1 MLVGDLFDANKK
13 GRSPDLPTINDYF
26 MLTQTST
33 QSQRF
38 EFSELLPGLVICE
51 ATRDLYCWNNATAN
65 TPAFLLYLGYNVS
78 TERDEWITKLRLVW
92 KIEGDILDRPSQRVK
107 GYWHEIKIRGMKR
120 YSDPNVFELD
130 YLSESQDYGL
140 DFLTQLWQ
148 MKLELSAYE
157 DAICT
162 KLLTS

>member
-1 MLVGDLFDANKK
+1 
-13 GRSPDLPTINDYF
+13 

-38 EFSELLPGLVICE
+38 EFTELLPGLVICE
-51 ATRDLYCWNNATAN
+51 APRDLHGWNNATKHR
-65 TPAFLLYLGYNVS
+65 PAFLVYLGYNVPA
-78 TERDEWITKLRLVW
+78 ERDEWITKLRLVW
-92 KIEGDILDRPSQRVK
+92 KIEGEIIDRPSQRVK

-120 YSDPNVFELD
+120 YSDPNVFDLE

-148 MKLELSAYE
+148 LKLELGAYE
-157 DAICT
+157 DTIDT
-162 KLLTS
+162 RLLNS

>member
-1 MLVGDLFDANKK
+1 
-13 GRSPDLPTINDYF
+13 

-33 QSQRF
+33 QFQHF
-38 EFSELLPGLVICE
+38 EFNELLPGLVICE
-51 ATRDLYCWNNATAN
+51 SSRDLHGWDNATAN
-65 TPAFLLYLGYNVS
+65 TPAFLVYLGYNVP

-92 KIEGDILDRPSQRVK
+92 KIEGEILDRPSQRVK

-120 YSDPNVFELD
+120 YSDPDVFELD

-148 MKLELSAYE
+148 MKLELAVYE
-157 DAICT
+157 DAIDT
-162 KLLTS
+162 RLLNS

>member
-1 MLVGDLFDANKK
+1 
-13 GRSPDLPTINDYF
+13 

-38 EFSELLPGLVICE
+38 ELTELLPGLVICE
-51 ATRDLYCWNNATAN
+51 APQDLHCWNNATAN
-65 TPAFLLYLGYNVS
+65 TPAFLVYLGYNIPA
-78 TERDEWITKLRLVW
+78 ERDEWITKLRLVW
-92 KIEGDILDRPSQRVK
+92 KIEGEILDRPSQRVK

-148 MKLELSAYE
+148 MQLEFAAYE
-157 DAICT
+157 DTIDT
-162 KLLTS
+162 RLLNS

>member
-13 GRSPDLPTINDYF
+13 GRSPDLPTINDDF

-51 ATRDLYCWNNATAN
+51 ATHDLYCWNNATAN
-65 TPAFLLYLGYNVS
+65 TPAFLLYLGYNVPS
-78 TERDEWITKLRLVW
+78 ERDEWISKLRLIW
-92 KIEGDILDRPSQRVK
+92 KIESDILDRPSQRVK
-107 GYWHEIKIRGMKR
+107 GYWHEIKIRGMRR
-120 YSDPNVFELD
+120 YSNPNVFELD

-140 DFLTQLWQ
+140 DFLVQLWQ
-148 MKLELSAYE
+148 MKLELRDYE
-157 DAICT
+157 DASDT
-162 KLLTS
+162 RLLNS